1 LISLIYIA
9 TPPTSLGGLQTLT
22 EVTAGAIAILAAGAT
37 FLLVRTEQRFA
48 FRLLKLYRAGLAEKK
63 VKEKE
68 VAKAKSL
75 VKAFSKMTDSL
86 LLALLYLSISLFSS
100 ILTFF
105 SEIKLIGSVSIAT
118 FLVGFVYVIWFIWL
132 VIKQMRE
139 MHEVLA
145 ELIKM
150 N

>member
-1 LISLIYIA
+1 M
-9 TPPTSLGGLQTLT
+9 
-22 EVTAGAIAILAAGAT
+22 
-37 FLLVRTEQRFA
+37 
-48 FRLLKLYRAGLAEKK
+48 
-63 VKEKE
+63 KEKE